1 MLSIIAKVL
10 VGVAV
15 GLLLLLAVMFAFASD
30 LFSAPPKP
38 SVHNRKVPRT
48 YLHRGAMSA
57 NVENVAL
64 FVEKARR

>member
-38 SVHNRKVPRT
+38 SVHNRKV
-48 YLHRGAMSA
+48 
-57 NVENVAL
+57 
-64 FVEKARR
+64 RRASIVV

>member
-15 GLLLLLAVMFAFASD
+15 GLLLLLAVVFAFASD
-30 LFSAPPKP
+30 LFSSPPKP
-38 SVHNRKVPRT
+38 AAQSRKVRRT
-48 YLHRGAMSA
+48 QLYRGAMNP

-64 FVEKARR
+64 FVEEARR

>member
-15 GLLLLLAVMFAFASD
+15 GLLLLLAVVFAFASD
-30 LFSAPPKP
+30 LLSAPPKP
-38 SVHNRKVPRT
+38 SARSRKVSRT
-48 YLHRGAMSA
+48 QLYRGAMNP

-64 FVEKARR
+64 FVEEARR